1 MTNKAR
7 RRRLIF
13 FAAAIV
19 LTASVVSLGVFS
31 KRRQEPKQKKGP
43 TALKAERV
51 TTLPAVFSRV
61 KNLQVAGATLLN
73 QGTPNA
79 AVAIDIINNSDQPV
93 ISLEI
98 TTGDDNDW
106 SSLGIDG
113 LEDPDKPQVAIPPH
127 SLKTFKWYL
136 GEVLEGYPIV
146 ITGASFADGTE
157 DGDART
163 LYTMHKDRE
172 RNRAQK
178 AAKKV
183 GQQ

>member
-1 MTNKAR
+1 MTKAR
-7 RRRLIF
+7 RSRLIF
-13 FAAAIV
+13 FSAAIL
-19 LTASVVSLGVFS
+19 LTVSVVSLGVFS
-31 KRRQEPKQKKGP
+31 KIRQEPKQQRGA

-51 TTLPAVFSRV
+51 TTLPAIFSKV
-61 KNLQVAGATLLN
+61 KVLQVAGAALLN
-73 QGTPNA
+73 QGTPDA

-98 TTGDDNDW
+98 TAGDDNDW

-146 ITGASFADGTE
+146 ITGASFANGTE
-157 DGDART
+157 DGDARS
-163 LYTMHKDRE
+163 LDIMHKDRE
-172 RNRAQK
+172 RNRARK
-178 AAKKV
+178 AKKG

>member
-7 RRRLIF
+7 RRRVIF
-13 FAAAIV
+13 FSAAIL
-19 LTASVVSLGVFS
+19 LTASAVSLGVFS
-31 KRRQEPKQKKGP
+31 KIRQEPKQQRRV
-43 TALKAERV
+43 TAVKAERV
-51 TTLPAVFSRV
+51 TTLPAVISKV
-61 KNLQVAGATLLN
+61 KDLQVAGATLLN
-73 QGTPNA
+73 QGTPQA

-98 TTGDDNDW
+98 TTGDANDW

-127 SLKTFKWYL
+127 SLKTFTWFL

-146 ITGASFADGTE
+146 ITGASFANGTE

-163 LYTMHKDRE
+163 LDTMHKDRE

-178 AAKKV
+178 AKK
-183 GQQ
+183 GGRQ